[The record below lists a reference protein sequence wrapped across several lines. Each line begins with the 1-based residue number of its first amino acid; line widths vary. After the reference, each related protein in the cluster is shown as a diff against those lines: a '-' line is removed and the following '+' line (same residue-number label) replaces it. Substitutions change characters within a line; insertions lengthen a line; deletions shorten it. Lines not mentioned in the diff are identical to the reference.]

1 MPNRENITAGIFLE
15 LLLAVSGETVEDK
28 IIEKTLRLY
37 LRKLDCFAVAVFH
50 KEDEN
55 YIKEHYSHYSQSN
68 GINGLSRTLGI
79 KYDIVRDWI
88 NENANVT

>member
-15 LLLAVSGETVEDK
+15 LLLAVSGETDEDK

-55 YIKEHYSHYSQSN
+55 YIPKVFMPSRLKEMADMEIVLKN
-68 GINGLSRTLGI
+68 AINT
-79 KYDIVRDWI
+79 DINN
-88 NENANVT
+88 NEFS